1 MLHLKSS
8 GGEHRQGQREERE
21 GDQEAEVGE
30 RVENHRRE
38 LLDPLSGKKVE
49 VLEAEIAFKRGLRKH
64 SRVRESQEGER
75 IN

>member
-1 MLHLKSS
+1 MPHLMSS
-8 GGEHRQGQREERE
+8 GEEHRQGQREEQE

-30 RVENHRRE
+30 QVENHRTER
-38 LLDPLSGKKVE
+38 LDPLSGKKGE